1 MAERKLKTELTQVS
15 IDLEMLNGIKRKV
28 DFTHKLDVQKLK
40 EHPELR
46 DTKFHK
52 TMQQMIVNLAEKQ
65 ENILSGDKIVKL
77 AEKSVSRLKVLNDVY
92 RPNKAEDLRKLLM
105 KELNPSQFQKKM
117 EDGTLLFSDTK
128 LASMRSLNSRFTKYA
143 LLLFAHKDIF
153 KVKEDANKVRRIYA
167 KHNDIYPN
175 VYQFSAEGKKIGSI
189 NTNTNL
195 QIVTGTELDKLYGRL
210 ILGNAEKI
218 KLPDS
223 VEDLD
228 NKSNTKGSP
237 GEDSESINGATAKT
251 ISEDNNFDIFN
262 KFINLADTKDAHK
275 FVENC
280 LEKDFANIAGNTKD
294 PLLEILKPNTAK
306 KVLNFLRE
314 VIIEASKKHPASNNK
329 DNQEKINQIIGITSS
344 IKYDTEKKEFVR
356 LD

>member
-1 MAERKLKTELTQVS
+1 MVERKLKTELVEFS
-15 IDLEMLNGIKRKV
+15 INTEMLNGIKRKV
-28 DFTHKLDVQKLK
+28 EFKHKLDVQKLK

-52 TMQQMIVNLAEKQ
+52 TMQEMIINLAEKQ

-77 AEKSVSRLKVLNDVY
+77 AEKSVSRLKLLNDVY
-92 RPNKAEDLRKLLM
+92 RPNSGEDLRKLLM

-117 EDGTLLFSDTK
+117 EDGTNLFSETK
-128 LASMRSLNSRFTKYA
+128 IASMRSLNSRFTKYA
-143 LLLFAHKDIF
+143 LLLFSHKEIF
-153 KVKEDANKVRRIYA
+153 KVREDANKVRRIYA

-175 VYQFSAEGKKIGSI
+175 VYQFSAEGKKIPMA
-189 NTNTNL
+189 NNNTNL
-195 QIVTGTELDKLYGRL
+195 VIVTGNELDKLYGKL
-210 ILGNAEKI
+210 IQGKAETI
-218 KLPDS
+218 KVPDS
-223 VEDLD
+223 VEELD
-228 NKSNTKGSP
+228 AKGNAVKSEQ
-237 GEDSESINGATAKT
+237 GETSTNGATAKT
-251 ISEDNNFDIFN
+251 IVEDSNFEIFN
-262 KFINLADTKDAHK
+262 KFINLADTKHPSK

-314 VIIEASKKHPASNNK
+314 VIIEANKQHPASNNK
-329 DNQEKINQIIGITSS
+329 ENKEKINQIISITST
-344 IKYDTEKKEFVR
+344 ITYDADKKEFKR

>member
-1 MAERKLKTELTQVS
+1 MVERKLKTELMEFS
-15 IDLEMLNGIKRKV
+15 INTEMLNGIKRKV
-28 DFTHKLDVQKLK
+28 EFKHKLDVKKLK

-52 TMQQMIVNLAEKQ
+52 TMQEMIINLAEKQ

-77 AEKSVSRLKVLNDVY
+77 AEKSVSRLKLLNDVY
-92 RPNKAEDLRKLLM
+92 RPNSGEDLRKLLM

-117 EDGTLLFSDTK
+117 EDGTDLFSETK
-128 LASMRSLNSRFTKYA
+128 IASMRSLNSRFTKYA
-143 LLLFAHKDIF
+143 LLLFSHKEIF
-153 KVKEDANKVRRIYA
+153 KVREDANKVRRIYA

-175 VYQFSAEGKKIGSI
+175 VYQFSAEGKKIPMANS
-189 NTNTNL
+189 NTNL
-195 QIVTGTELDKLYGRL
+195 VIVTGNELDKLYGKL
-210 ILGNAEKI
+210 IQGKAEKI

-223 VEDLD
+223 VEELD
-228 NKSNTKGSP
+228 AKGNAVKSEQDETST
-237 GEDSESINGATAKT
+237 NGATAKT
-251 ISEDNNFDIFN
+251 IVEDNNFDIFN
-262 KFINLADTKDAHK
+262 KFINLADTKHPSK

-314 VIIEASKKHPASNNK
+314 VIIEANKQHPASNNK
-329 DNQEKINQIIGITSS
+329 ENKEKINQIISITST
-344 IKYDTEKKEFVR
+344 ITYDADKKEFKR

>member
-1 MAERKLKTELTQVS
+1 MTKEKKLKTELMEFS
-15 IDLEMLNGIKRKV
+15 INLDMLNGVKRKV
-28 DFTHKLDVQKLK
+28 EFKHKLDVQKLK
-40 EHPELR
+40 EHPELK

-52 TMQQMIVNLAEKQ
+52 AMQDMIITLAEKQ
-65 ENILSGDKIVKL
+65 ENFLSGDKVVKL
-77 AEKSVSRLKVLNDVY
+77 AEKSVSRLKVLNEVY
-92 RPNKAEDLRKLLM
+92 RPNKSEDLRKLLV

-117 EDGTLLFSDTK
+117 EDGTDLFSKSKID
-128 LASMRSLNSRFTKYA
+128 SMRSLNARFTKYA
-143 LLLFAHKDIF
+143 LLLFAHKEIF
-153 KVKEDANKVRRIYA
+153 KVREDAKKIRRIYA

-175 VYQFSAEGKKIGSI
+175 IYQFNAEGKKMPMENS
-189 NTNTNL
+189 NTNL
-195 QIVTGTELDKLYGRL
+195 VIVTGNELDKLYGKL
-210 ILGNAEKI
+210 IQGKAETI

-223 VEDLD
+223 VDDLD
-228 NKSNTKGSP
+228 NKDNTKETSDTT
-237 GEDSESINGATAKT
+237 ETNGATAKT

-262 KFINLADTKDAHK
+262 KFINLADTKHPSK

-314 VIIEASKKHPASNNK
+314 VIIEANKQHPASNNK
-329 DNQEKINQIIGITSS
+329 ENKEKINQIISITST
-344 IKYDTEKKEFVR
+344 ITYDADKKEFKR

>member
-1 MAERKLKTELTQVS
+1 MVERKLKTELMEFS
-15 IDLEMLNGIKRKV
+15 INTEMLNGIKRKV
-28 DFTHKLDVQKLK
+28 EFKHKLDVKKLK

-52 TMQQMIVNLAEKQ
+52 TMQEMIVSLAEKQ

-77 AEKSVSRLKVLNDVY
+77 AEKSVARLKVLNDVY
-92 RPNKAEDLRKLLM
+92 RPNSGEDLRKLLM

-117 EDGTLLFSDTK
+117 EDGTDLFSETK
-128 LASMRSLNSRFTKYA
+128 IASMRSLNSRFTKYA
-143 LLLFAHKDIF
+143 LLLFSHKEIF

-175 VYQFSAEGKKIGSI
+175 VYQFSAEGKKIPMANS
-189 NTNTNL
+189 NTNL
-195 QIVTGTELDKLYGRL
+195 VIVTGNELDKLYGKL
-210 ILGNAEKI
+210 IQGKAEKI

-223 VEDLD
+223 VEELD
-228 NKSNTKGSP
+228 AKGNAVKSEQ
-237 GEDSESINGATAKT
+237 GETSTNGATAKT
-251 ISEDNNFDIFN
+251 IVEDSNFEIFN
-262 KFINLADTKDAHK
+262 KFINLADTKHPSK

-314 VIIEASKKHPASNNK
+314 VIIEANKQHPASNNK
-329 DNQEKINQIIGITSS
+329 ENKEKINQIISITST
-344 IKYDTEKKEFVR
+344 ITYDADKKEFKR

>member
-1 MAERKLKTELTQVS
+1 MVERKLKTELMEFS
-15 IDLEMLNGIKRKV
+15 INTEMLNGIKRKV
-28 DFTHKLDVQKLK
+28 EFKHKLDVKKLK

-52 TMQQMIVNLAEKQ
+52 TMQEMIVSLAEKQ

-77 AEKSVSRLKVLNDVY
+77 AEKSVARLKVLNDVY
-92 RPNKAEDLRKLLM
+92 RPNSGEDLRKLLM

-117 EDGTLLFSDTK
+117 EDGTDLFSETK
-128 LASMRSLNSRFTKYA
+128 IASMRSLNSRFTKYA
-143 LLLFAHKDIF
+143 LLLFSHKEIF

-175 VYQFSAEGKKIGSI
+175 VYQFSAEGKKIPMANS
-189 NTNTNL
+189 NTNL
-195 QIVTGTELDKLYGRL
+195 VIVTGNELDKLYGKL
-210 ILGNAEKI
+210 IQGKAEKI

-223 VEDLD
+223 VEELD
-228 NKSNTKGSP
+228 AKGNAVKSEQDETST
-237 GEDSESINGATAKT
+237 NGATAKT
-251 ISEDNNFDIFN
+251 IVEDSNFEIFN
-262 KFINLADTKDAHK
+262 KFINLADTKHPSK

-314 VIIEASKKHPASNNK
+314 VIIEANKQHPASNNK
-329 DNQEKINQIIGITSS
+329 ENKEKINQIISITST
-344 IKYDTEKKEFVR
+344 ITYDADKKEFKR

>member
-1 MAERKLKTELTQVS
+1 MVERKLKTELVEFS
-15 IDLEMLNGIKRKV
+15 INTEMLNGIKRKV
-28 DFTHKLDVQKLK
+28 EFKHKLDVQKLK

-52 TMQQMIVNLAEKQ
+52 TMQEMIINLAEKQ

-77 AEKSVSRLKVLNDVY
+77 AEKSVSRLKLLNDVY
-92 RPNKAEDLRKLLM
+92 RPNSGEDLRKLLM

-117 EDGTLLFSDTK
+117 EDGTNLFSETK
-128 LASMRSLNSRFTKYA
+128 IASMRSLNSRFTKYA
-143 LLLFAHKDIF
+143 LLLFSHKEIF
-153 KVKEDANKVRRIYA
+153 KVREDANKVRRIYA

-175 VYQFSAEGKKIGSI
+175 VYQFSPDGKKIPMNNGNS
-189 NTNTNL
+189 NL
-195 QIVTGTELDKLYGRL
+195 VIVTGNELDKLYGKL
-210 ILGNAEKI
+210 IQGKAETI

-228 NKSNTKGSP
+228 KKSITKGSP
-237 GEDSESINGATAKT
+237 SEDSESINGATAKT
-251 ISEDNNFDIFN
+251 ISEDTNFDIFN
-262 KFINLADTKDAHK
+262 KFINLADTKDPSK

-314 VIIEASKKHPASNNK
+314 VIIEANKQHPASNNK
-329 DNQEKINQIIGITSS
+329 ENKEKINQIISITST
-344 IKYDTEKKEFVR
+344 ITYDADKKEFKR

>member
-1 MAERKLKTELTQVS
+1 MVERKLKTELMEFS
-15 IDLEMLNGIKRKV
+15 INTEMLNGIKRKV
-28 DFTHKLDVQKLK
+28 EFKHKLDVKKLK

-52 TMQQMIVNLAEKQ
+52 TMQEMIINLAEKQ

-77 AEKSVSRLKVLNDVY
+77 AEKSVSRLKLLNDVY
-92 RPNKAEDLRKLLM
+92 RPNSGEDLRKLLM

-117 EDGTLLFSDTK
+117 EDGTNLFSETK
-128 LASMRSLNSRFTKYA
+128 IASMRSLNSRFTKYA
-143 LLLFAHKDIF
+143 LLLFSHKEIF
-153 KVKEDANKVRRIYA
+153 KVREDANKVRRIYA

-175 VYQFSAEGKKIGSI
+175 VYQFSAEGKKIPMANS
-189 NTNTNL
+189 NTNL
-195 QIVTGTELDKLYGRL
+195 VIVTGNELDKLYGKL
-210 ILGNAEKI
+210 IQGKAEKI

-223 VEDLD
+223 VEELD
-228 NKSNTKGSP
+228 AKGNAVKSEQDETST
-237 GEDSESINGATAKT
+237 NGATAKT
-251 ISEDNNFDIFN
+251 IVEDNNFDIFN
-262 KFINLADTKDAHK
+262 KFINLADTKHPSK

-314 VIIEASKKHPASNNK
+314 VIIEANKQHPASNNK
-329 DNQEKINQIIGITSS
+329 ENKEKINQIISITST
-344 IKYDTEKKEFVR
+344 ITYDADKKEFKR